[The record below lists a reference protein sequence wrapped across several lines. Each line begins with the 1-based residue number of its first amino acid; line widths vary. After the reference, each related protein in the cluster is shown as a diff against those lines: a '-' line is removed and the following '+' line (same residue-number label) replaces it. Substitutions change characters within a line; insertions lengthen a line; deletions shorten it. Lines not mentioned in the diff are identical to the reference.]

1 MLEYSGNFCRPIE
14 TEALTVSEE
23 KKKGGAR
30 VAGKRQAPTSPKT
43 KRKRGAAAG
52 GAVLVTLLVLAILAF
67 CGYTAYSVLMNGD
80 IFQGVR
86 MGECD
91 LSGMDRAQARAA
103 LEEVYG
109 GAQLDQ
115 VIDIQVGSQPFALTA
130 QECGLAYDIP
140 SSIDLAFAYGRQGGA
155 IERARLY
162 WSTRFHP
169 VQLELVTVLDS
180 SVLSSRVEE
189 IAAAVEQPMAPSAH
203 SYADGVVTL
212 DKGQTGY
219 SLNKEAL
226 LETLDTKL
234 RTADFTP
241 AEGQLKESHPQA
253 LSASAIAQSINSEVV
268 QTTLDLESDPTGNTV
283 RAGTAG
289 VQVSESALQAAINSQ
304 NRHETVQC
312 TITQPDYTVSEYKA
326 LLFRD
331 VLGQCTTDFNPGN
344 VGRTTNVLLA
354 TDFCNGV
361 ILMPGEVFSYNDTVG
376 PRTYERGFKDATIYV
391 GNSAEDGVGGGI
403 CQVTST
409 IYYAALRADLKIVER
424 YAHSREV
431 TYVPKGEDATVAW
444 GSKDFKFENNTDFPM
459 KVVTSHKSNNL
470 TVKLYGTNLQN
481 KTVKIETTILSKTPF
496 EVVYKVD
503 ETLTPGT
510 EKVDSNGYTGYQT
523 ESYRVVYI
531 DGVEV
536 SRTFENKS
544 TYKKYDKVILH
555 NPKPAAEPVT
565 PVGPSVNTQP
575 TEPVVV
581 PQQPDEP
588 SGSLTLD

>member
-1 MLEYSGNFCRPIE
+1 M
-14 TEALTVSEE
+14 SEE

-30 VAGKRQAPTSPKT
+30 VAGKRQAPTSAKK
-43 KRKRGAAAG
+43 KRQRGAAAG
-52 GAVLVTLLVLAILAF
+52 GIVVVLLLVLAIVAF

-80 IFQGVR
+80 IYQGVR

-91 LSGMDRAQARAA
+91 LSGMDRAEARSA
-103 LEEVYG
+103 LEAVYG

-115 VIDIQVGSQPFALTA
+115 VIDIQVGNQTFALTA

-140 SSIDLAFAYGRQGGA
+140 SSIDLAFAYGRQGSV
-155 IERARLY
+155 IDRARQY
-162 WSTRFHP
+162 WGTRFHP

-180 SVLSSRVEE
+180 NVLSSRVEE
-189 IAAAVEQPMAPSAH
+189 IASAVEQPMAPSAH
-203 SYADGVVTL
+203 SYADGVITL

-226 LETLDTKL
+226 LEALDTKL

-241 AEGQLKESHPQA
+241 AEGALKESHPQA
-253 LSASAIAQSINSEVV
+253 LSAETIAQSVNTEVV
-268 QTTLDLESDPTGNTV
+268 QTALDLESDPTGNTI
-283 RAGTAG
+283 RAGTQG
-289 VQVSESALQAAINSQ
+289 VHVEIGALQAAINSS

-312 TITQPDYTVSEYKA
+312 TLTNPDYTVSEYKA

-344 VGRTTNVLLA
+344 KGRTTNVLLA

-361 ILMPGEVFSYNDTVG
+361 ILMPGDVFSYNDTVG

-444 GSKDFKFENNTDFPM
+444 GSKDFKFENNTGFPM

-470 TVKLYGTNLQN
+470 TVKLYGTNLNN
-481 KTVKIETTILSKTPF
+481 KTVKIETTVLSKTPF

-503 ETLTPGT
+503 ETLAPGT

-555 NPKPAAEPVT
+555 NPKPAADPAT
-565 PVGPSVNTQP
+565 PVGPSV
-575 TEPVVV
+575 TEPTIDPGFV
-581 PQQPDEP
+581 PEQPDP
-588 SGSLTLD
+588 SGSGLTLG

>member
-1 MLEYSGNFCRPIE
+1 M
-14 TEALTVSEE
+14 SEQ

-30 VAGKRQAPTSPKT
+30 VAGKRQAPTSSKT
-43 KRKRGAAAG
+43 KKRRGAAAG
-52 GAVLVTLLVLAILAF
+52 GIFAVLVLALAIVAF
-67 CGYTAYSVLMNGD
+67 CGYTAFHVLMNGD
-80 IFQGVR
+80 IFPGVR

-91 LSGMDRAQARAA
+91 LSGMDRAEARAS

-115 VIDIQVGSQPFALTA
+115 VIDIQVGSQTFALTA

-140 SSIDLAFAYGRQGGA
+140 SSIDLAFAYGRQGGV
-155 IERARLY
+155 IDRARLF

-180 SVLSSRVEE
+180 SVLSSRVDE

-203 SYADGVVTL
+203 SYADGVISL

-219 SLNKEAL
+219 SLNKEGL
-226 LETLDTKL
+226 LEILDTKL

-241 AEGQLKESHPQA
+241 AEGALKESHPQK
-253 LSASAIAQSINSEVV
+253 LSASTIAQSVNTEVV
-268 QTTLDLESDPTGNTV
+268 QTALDLESDPTGNTV

-289 VQVSESALQAAINSQ
+289 VHVDESALQAAINSQ

-312 TITQPDYTVSEYKA
+312 TLTQPDYTVSEYKA

-344 VGRTTNVLLA
+344 KNRTTNVLLA

-361 ILMPGEVFSYNDTVG
+361 ILMPGDVFSYNDVVG
-376 PRTYERGFKDATIYV
+376 ERTAERGFKEATIYV
-391 GNSAEDGVGGGI
+391 GNSAEDGLGGGV

-409 IYYAALRADLKIVER
+409 IYYATLRADLEIVER

-444 GSKDFKFENNTDFPM
+444 GSKDFKFANNTGFPI

-470 TVKLYGTNLQN
+470 TVKLYGTQ
-481 KTVKIETTILSKTPF
+481 TVAGKKVTIDTTILSKTPF
-496 EVVYKVD
+496 EVVYEVD

-510 EKVDSNGYTGYQT
+510 EKVKSNGYTGYKT
-523 ESYRVVYI
+523 ESYRVVTI
-531 DGVEV
+531 NGVEV
-536 SRTFENKS
+536 SRTLENKS

-555 NPKPAAEPVT
+555 NPKAEDAPATGTTT
-565 PVGPSVNTQP
+565 PTTLSQP
-575 TEPVVV
+575 TEPTT
-581 PQQPDEP
+581 PAEP
-588 SGSLTLD
+588 SVPDTPSTSGGGLTLD

>member
-1 MLEYSGNFCRPIE
+1 M
-14 TEALTVSEE
+14 SEE

-30 VAGKRQAPTSPKT
+30 VAGKRQAPTSAKK
-43 KRKRGAAAG
+43 KRQRGAAAG
-52 GAVLVTLLVLAILAF
+52 GIVVVLLLVLAIVAF

-80 IFQGVR
+80 IYQGVR

-91 LSGMDRAQARAA
+91 LSGMDRAEARSA
-103 LEEVYG
+103 LEAVYG

-115 VIDIQVGSQPFALTA
+115 VIDIQVGNQTFALTA

-140 SSIDLAFAYGRQGGA
+140 SSIDLAFAYGRQGSV
-155 IERARLY
+155 IDRARQY
-162 WSTRFHP
+162 WGTRFHP

-180 SVLSSRVEE
+180 NVLSSRVEE
-189 IAAAVEQPMAPSAH
+189 IASAVEQPMAPSAH
-203 SYADGVVTL
+203 SYADGVITL

-226 LETLDTKL
+226 LEALDTKL

-241 AEGQLKESHPQA
+241 AEGALKESHPQA
-253 LSASAIAQSINSEVV
+253 LSAETIAQSVNTEVV
-268 QTTLDLESDPTGNTV
+268 QTALDLESDPTGNTI
-283 RAGTAG
+283 RAGTQG
-289 VQVSESALQAAINSQ
+289 VQVEIGALQAAINSS

-312 TITQPDYTVSEYKA
+312 TLTNPDYTVSEYKA

-344 VGRTTNVLLA
+344 KGRTTNVLLA

-361 ILMPGEVFSYNDTVG
+361 ILMPGDVFSYNDTVG

-444 GSKDFKFENNTDFPM
+444 GSKDFKFENNTGFPM

-470 TVKLYGTNLQN
+470 TVKLYGTNLNN
-481 KTVKIETTILSKTPF
+481 KTVKIETTVLSKTPF

-503 ETLTPGT
+503 ETLAPGT

-555 NPKPAAEPVT
+555 NPKPAADPAT
-565 PVGPSVNTQP
+565 PVGPSV
-575 TEPVVV
+575 TEPTIDPGFV
-581 PQQPDEP
+581 PEQPDP
-588 SGSLTLD
+588 SNSGLTLG

>member
-1 MLEYSGNFCRPIE
+1 M
-14 TEALTVSEE
+14 SEE
-23 KKKGGAR
+23 KKKGGSR
-30 VAGKRQAPTSPKT
+30 VAGKRQAPTSAKK
-43 KRKRGAAAG
+43 KRQRGAAAG
-52 GAVLVTLLVLAILAF
+52 GILAVLVLVLAIVAF

-80 IFQGVR
+80 IYQGVR

-91 LSGMDRAQARAA
+91 LSGMDRAEARSA
-103 LEEVYG
+103 LEEIYG

-115 VIDIQVGSQPFALTA
+115 VIDIQVGNQMFALTA

-140 SSIDLAFAYGRQGGA
+140 SSIDLAFAYGRQGSV
-155 IERARLY
+155 IDRARQY
-162 WSTRFHP
+162 WGTRFHP

-180 SVLSSRVEE
+180 NVLSSRVEE
-189 IAAAVEQPMAPSAH
+189 IASAVEQPMAPSAH
-203 SYADGVVTL
+203 SYADGVITL

-226 LETLDTKL
+226 LEALDTKL

-241 AEGQLKESHPQA
+241 AEGALKESHPQA
-253 LSASAIAQSINSEVV
+253 LSAETIAQSVNTEVV
-268 QTTLDLESDPTGNTV
+268 QTALDLESDPTGNTI
-283 RAGTAG
+283 RAGTQG
-289 VQVSESALQAAINSQ
+289 VQVEISALQAAINSS

-312 TITQPDYTVSEYKA
+312 TLTNPDYTVSEYKA

-344 VGRTTNVLLA
+344 KGRTTNVLLA

-361 ILMPGEVFSYNDTVG
+361 ILMPGDVFSYNDTVG

-444 GSKDFKFENNTDFPM
+444 GSKDFKFENNTGFPM

-470 TVKLYGTNLQN
+470 TVKLYGTNLNN
-481 KTVKIETTILSKTPF
+481 KTVKIETTVLSKTPF

-503 ETLTPGT
+503 ETLAPGT

-555 NPKPAAEPVT
+555 NPKPVEPVGPVA
-565 PVGPSVNTQP
+565 PVGPSVSDPVIDPGTTP
-575 TEPVVV
+575 TT
-581 PQQPDEP
+581 PDQP
-588 SGSLTLD
+588 SGGLTLD

>member
-1 MLEYSGNFCRPIE
+1 M
-14 TEALTVSEE
+14 SEQ

-30 VAGKRQAPTSPKT
+30 VAGKRQAPTSSKT
-43 KRKRGAAAG
+43 KKRRGAAAG
-52 GAVLVTLLVLAILAF
+52 GIFAVLVLVLAIVAF
-67 CGYTAYSVLMNGD
+67 CGYTAFHVLMNGD
-80 IFQGVR
+80 IFPGVR

-91 LSGMDRAQARAA
+91 LSGMDRAEARAS

-115 VIDIQVGSQPFALTA
+115 VIDIQVGSQTFALTA

-140 SSIDLAFAYGRQGGA
+140 SSIDLAFAYGRQGGV
-155 IERARLY
+155 IDRARLF

-180 SVLSSRVEE
+180 SVLSSRVDE

-203 SYADGVVTL
+203 SYADGVISL

-219 SLNKEAL
+219 SLNKEGL
-226 LETLDTKL
+226 LEILDTKL

-241 AEGQLKESHPQA
+241 AEGALKESHPQK
-253 LSASAIAQSINSEVV
+253 LSASTIAQSVNTEVV
-268 QTTLDLESDPTGNTV
+268 QTALDLESDPTGNTV

-289 VQVSESALQAAINSQ
+289 VHVDESALQAAINSQ

-312 TITQPDYTVSEYKA
+312 TLTQPDYTVSEYKA

-344 VGRTTNVLLA
+344 KNRTTNVLLA

-361 ILMPGEVFSYNDTVG
+361 ILMPGDVFSYNDVVG
-376 PRTYERGFKDATIYV
+376 ERTAERGFKEATIYV
-391 GNSAEDGVGGGI
+391 GNSAEDGLGGGV

-409 IYYAALRADLKIVER
+409 IYYATLRADLEIVER

-444 GSKDFKFENNTDFPM
+444 GSKDFKFANNTGFPI

-470 TVKLYGTNLQN
+470 TVKLYGTQ
-481 KTVKIETTILSKTPF
+481 TVAGKKVTIDTTILSKTPF
-496 EVVYKVD
+496 EVVYEVD

-510 EKVDSNGYTGYQT
+510 EKVKSNGYTGYKT
-523 ESYRVVYI
+523 ESYRVVTI
-531 DGVEV
+531 NGVEV
-536 SRTFENKS
+536 SRTLENKS

-555 NPKPAAEPVT
+555 NPKAEDAPATGTTT
-565 PVGPSVNTQP
+565 PTAPSQP
-575 TEPVVV
+575 TEPTT
-581 PQQPDEP
+581 PAEP
-588 SGSLTLD
+588 SVPDTPSTSGGGLTLD

>member
-1 MLEYSGNFCRPIE
+1 M
-14 TEALTVSEE
+14 SEQ

-30 VAGKRQAPTSPKT
+30 VAGKRQAPTSAKK
-43 KRKRGAAAG
+43 KRQRGAAAG
-52 GAVLVTLLVLAILAF
+52 GVLAILVLVLAIVAF
-67 CGYTAYSVLMNGD
+67 CGYTAFNVLMNGD
-80 IFQGVR
+80 IFPGVR

-91 LSGMDRAQARAA
+91 LSGMDRAEARAA
-103 LEEVYG
+103 LEDVYG

-115 VIDIQVGSQPFALTA
+115 VIDIQVGSQTFALTA

-140 SSIDLAFAYGRQGGA
+140 SSIDLAFAYGRQGGV
-155 IERARLY
+155 IDRARLF
-162 WSTRFHP
+162 WSTRFNP
-169 VQLELVTVLDS
+169 TQLELVTVLDS
-180 SVLSSRVEE
+180 NVLSSRVDE
-189 IAAAVEQPMAPSAH
+189 IAAAVEQPLAPSAH

-219 SLNKEAL
+219 SLNKESL
-226 LETLDTKL
+226 LEILDTKL

-241 AEGQLKESHPQA
+241 AEGTLKESHPQV
-253 LSASAIAQSINSEVV
+253 LSASTIAQSVNTEVV
-268 QTTLDLESDPTGNTV
+268 QTALDLESDPTGNTI
-283 RAGTAG
+283 RAGTPG
-289 VQVSESALQAAINSQ
+289 VHVDESALQAAINSQ

-344 VGRTTNVLLA
+344 KNRTTNVLLA

-361 ILMPGEVFSYNDTVG
+361 ILMPGDVFSYNDVVG
-376 PRTYERGFKDATIYV
+376 ERTAERGFKEATIYV
-391 GNSAEDGVGGGI
+391 GNSAEDGLGGGV

-409 IYYAALRADLKIVER
+409 IYYATLRADLEIVER

-444 GSKDFKFENNTDFPM
+444 GSKDFKFANNTGFPL

-470 TVKLYGTNLQN
+470 TVKLYGTDLQN

-496 EVVYKVD
+496 EVVYEVD
-503 ETLTPGT
+503 ETLAPGT
-510 EKVDSNGYTGYQT
+510 EKVKSNGYTGYKT

-536 SRTFENKS
+536 SRTLENKS

-555 NPKPAAEPVT
+555 NPKPVEPVGPVA
-565 PVGPSVNTQP
+565 PVGPSVSDPVIDPGTTP
-575 TEPVVV
+575 TT
-581 PQQPDEP
+581 PDQP
-588 SGSLTLD
+588 SGGLTLD

>member
-1 MLEYSGNFCRPIE
+1 
-14 TEALTVSEE
+14 VSEE

-30 VAGKRQAPTSPKT
+30 VAGKRQAPTSSKT
-43 KRKRGAAAG
+43 KRRRGAAAG
-52 GAVLVTLLVLAILAF
+52 GVLLVLVLVLAIVAF
-67 CGYTAYSVLMNGD
+67 CGYTAYNVLMNGD
-80 IFQGVR
+80 IFPGVR

-91 LSGMDRAQARAA
+91 LSDMDRAQARSS
-103 LEEVYG
+103 LEQVYG

-115 VIDIQVGSQPFALTA
+115 VIDIQVGSQTFALTA

-140 SSIDLAFAYGRQGGA
+140 SSIDLAFAYGRQGGV
-155 IERARLY
+155 IDRARLY
-162 WSTRFHP
+162 WSTRFDP

-180 SVLSSRVEE
+180 NVLSSRVEE
-189 IAAAVEQPMAPSAH
+189 IAAAVEQPMAPSTH
-203 SYADGVVTL
+203 SYADGVLSL

-219 SLNKEAL
+219 SLNKEEL
-226 LETLDTKL
+226 LQILDTKL

-241 AEGQLKESHPQA
+241 AEGTLKESHPQP
-253 LSASAIAQSINSEVV
+253 LSAAAIAQSINTEVV
-268 QTTLDLESDPTGNTV
+268 QTTLDVESDPTGNTI

-289 VQVSESALQAAINSQ
+289 VHVTESAIQTALNSQ
-304 NRHETVQC
+304 NRHETVTC
-312 TITQPDYTVSEYKA
+312 TITEPDYTVSEYKA

-344 VGRTTNVLLA
+344 KGRTTNVLLA

-361 ILMPGEVFSYNDTVG
+361 LLMPGEVFSYNDTVG

-444 GSKDFKFENNTDFPM
+444 GSKDFKFENNTGFPM
-459 KVVTSHKSNNL
+459 KVVTSHKTNNL
-470 TVKLYGTNLQN
+470 TVKLYGTALQN
-481 KTVKIETTILSKTPF
+481 KTVKIETTVLSKTPF

-555 NPKPAAEPVT
+555 NPLPASVTPPVAPVS
-565 PVGPSVNTQP
+565 PVGPSTD
-575 TEPVVV
+575 EPVIDPGFIPEV
-581 PQQPDEP
+581 PDA
-588 SGSLTLD
+588 SGGGLTLN

>member
-1 MLEYSGNFCRPIE
+1 M
-14 TEALTVSEE
+14 SEE
-23 KKKGGAR
+23 KKKGGSR
-30 VAGKRQAPTSPKT
+30 VAGKRQAPTSAKK
-43 KRKRGAAAG
+43 KRQRGAAAG
-52 GAVLVTLLVLAILAF
+52 GILAVFVLVLAIVAF

-80 IFQGVR
+80 IYQGVR

-91 LSGMDRAQARAA
+91 LSGMDRAEARSA
-103 LEEVYG
+103 LEAVYG

-115 VIDIQVGSQPFALTA
+115 VIDIQVGNQTFALTA

-140 SSIDLAFAYGRQGGA
+140 SSIDLAFAYGRQGSV
-155 IERARLY
+155 IDRARQY
-162 WSTRFHP
+162 WGTRFHP

-180 SVLSSRVEE
+180 NVLSSRVEE
-189 IAAAVEQPMAPSAH
+189 IASAVEQPMAPSAH
-203 SYADGVVTL
+203 SYADGVITL

-241 AEGQLKESHPQA
+241 AEGALKESHPQA
-253 LSASAIAQSINSEVV
+253 LSAETIAQSVNTEVV
-268 QTTLDLESDPTGNTV
+268 QTALDLESDPTGNTI
-283 RAGTAG
+283 RAGTQG
-289 VQVSESALQAAINSQ
+289 VQVEIGALQAAINSP

-312 TITQPDYTVSEYKA
+312 TLTDPDYTVSEYKA

-344 VGRTTNVLLA
+344 KGRTTNVLLA

-361 ILMPGEVFSYNDTVG
+361 ILMPGDVFSYNDTVG

-444 GSKDFKFENNTDFPM
+444 GSKDFKFENNTGFPM

-481 KTVKIETTILSKTPF
+481 KTVKIETTVLSKTPF

-503 ETLTPGT
+503 ETLAPGT

-555 NPKPAAEPVT
+555 NPKPAADPVT
-565 PVGPSVNTQP
+565 PVGPGVSEP
-575 TEPVVV
+575 TIDPGFV
-581 PQQPDEP
+581 PEQPDP
-588 SGSLTLD
+588 SGSGLTLG

>member
-1 MLEYSGNFCRPIE
+1 M
-14 TEALTVSEE
+14 SEE

-30 VAGKRQAPTSPKT
+30 VAGKRQAPTSAKK
-43 KRKRGAAAG
+43 KRQRGAAAG
-52 GAVLVTLLVLAILAF
+52 GIVVVLLLVLAIVTF

-80 IFQGVR
+80 IYQGVR

-91 LSGMDRAQARAA
+91 LSGMDRAEARSA
-103 LEEVYG
+103 LEAVYG

-115 VIDIQVGSQPFALTA
+115 VIDIQVGNQTFALTA

-140 SSIDLAFAYGRQGGA
+140 SSIDLAFAYGRQGSV
-155 IERARLY
+155 IDRARQY
-162 WSTRFHP
+162 WGTRFHP

-180 SVLSSRVEE
+180 NVLSSRVEE
-189 IAAAVEQPMAPSAH
+189 IASAVEQPMAPSAH
-203 SYADGVVTL
+203 SYADGVITL

-226 LETLDTKL
+226 LEALDTKL

-241 AEGQLKESHPQA
+241 AEGALKESHPQA
-253 LSASAIAQSINSEVV
+253 LSAETIAQSVNTEVV
-268 QTTLDLESDPTGNTV
+268 QTALDLESDPTGNTI
-283 RAGTAG
+283 RAGTQG
-289 VQVSESALQAAINSQ
+289 VHVEISALQTAINSS

-312 TITQPDYTVSEYKA
+312 TLTNPDYTVSEYKA

-344 VGRTTNVLLA
+344 KGRTTNVLLA

-361 ILMPGEVFSYNDTVG
+361 ILMPGDVFSYNDTVG

-444 GSKDFKFENNTDFPM
+444 GSKDFKFENNTGFPM

-470 TVKLYGTNLQN
+470 TVKLYGTNLNN
-481 KTVKIETTILSKTPF
+481 KTVKIETTVLSKTPF

-503 ETLTPGT
+503 ETLAPGT

-555 NPKPAAEPVT
+555 NPKPAADPAT
-565 PVGPSVNTQP
+565 PVGPSV
-575 TEPVVV
+575 TEPTIDPGFV
-581 PQQPDEP
+581 PEQPAP
-588 SGSLTLD
+588 SNSGLTLG